1 MLEKKLFLESPC
13 ISVCEVDPETKVCR
27 GCWRS
32 LGEIKIWPTSSNNI
46 KLEIL
51 RKARKRKIDAG
62 QRIPRRNKRS
72 LN

>member
-13 ISVCEVDPETKVCR
+13 ISVCEVDSETQVCK

-32 LGEIKIWPTSSNNI
+32 IDEIKIWATSKNNI

-51 RKARKRKIDAG
+51 RKARQRKIDAG
-62 QRIPRRNKRS
+62 QRKPRQNKRYS
-72 LN
+72 H